1 MFETAD
7 RDKMIE
13 TLRVTANEE
22 TEKQA
27 KKQRFGLFSQPP
39 PLAVGDNSYF
49 NPKTAKKNESG
60 KPITEVRGIYAVGSK
75 TGKSS
80 SNYFSNP
87 KYIEEPYVDPGR
99 RALIEAKK
107 NKKRGSSHDQEFK
120 PASGYKTVISASFKH
135 ETDYVEHKKTK
146 NVDATGKVIT
156 GPPNITSK
164 PGKKGHYA
172 TTTGHLFGKAPEFI
186 KDEYDRPRELKYK
199 EHMEQ
204 KKMMQEQAFKVNDHG
219 NKNFQPDKKLYGLDK
234 ELPPVKEEK
243 KKNVEDDKGEKRDPF
258 KPSNPP
264 KKGYNATINKFP
276 EYKGDPEKIIMK
288 KKEPEE
294 KKESFKNQVFSTFAK
309 PSPSV
314 TLNTINIRREIA
326 TGKL

>member
-1 MFETAD
+1 MFETKD
-7 RDKMIE
+7 REKMID
-13 TLRVTANEE
+13 TLRSQANEE

-27 KKQRFGLFSQPP
+27 KKARFGLFSQPP
-39 PLAVGDNSYF
+39 PLAVGDTSYF
-49 NPKTAKKNESG
+49 NPKKANKNEAG

-75 TGKSS
+75 TGKSA
-80 SNYFSNP
+80 SNYFNRAE
-87 KYIEEPYVDPGR
+87 YVGEPYVDPSR
-99 RALIEAKK
+99 RALIEAKN
-107 NKKRGSSHDQEFK
+107 NKKRGSSHDAEFK
-120 PASGYKTVISASFKH
+120 PASGYKTVIAGSFKH
-135 ETDYVEHKKTK
+135 ETDYTEHKKTK

-156 GPPNITSK
+156 GPANITSK

-172 TTTGHLFGKAPEFI
+172 TTTGHLFGKAPEFL
-186 KDEYDRPRELKYK
+186 KDEYDRPKELRYK
-199 EHMEQ
+199 ENQE
-204 KKMMQEQAFKVNDHG
+204 KKKKMQEQAFKVNDHG
-219 NKNFQPDKKLYGLDK
+219 DKNFQPDKKLYGLDK

-243 KKNVEDDKGEKRDPF
+243 KVNVEEKGEKRDPF

-276 EYKGDPEKIIMK
+276 EYKGDPEKVILK

-294 KKESFKNQVFSTFAK
+294 KKESFKNQVFSTYAK